1 MPTSIQTLN
10 VKNELELGESFCFI
24 VDVLPSNAANKTYD
38 VIAYPE
44 NIVEI
49 NGNAITGKSYGNA
62 TILVKS
68 ILTFL

>member
-1 MPTSIQTLN
+1 MPTSIQTFN
-10 VKNELELGESFCFI
+10 VKNEIEVCESFCFI
-24 VDVLPSNAANKTYD
+24 VDVLPSNAANKTYE
-38 VIAYPE
+38 VVAYPE

-49 NGNAITGKSYGNA
+49 NGNTIIDKSYGNA